1 MVDDVVANRGIVAR
15 HLQRLGCQV
24 EEAVDGQQALE
35 MFQTAEFDLILMDLQ
50 MPWLGGYEASR
61 QMRQQEQ
68 TKGGEERTPILAL
81 TASVME
87 RVTEQCRQAGMDA
100 YYQQTVPKGGTAGGT
115 PARG

>member
-1 MVDDVVANRGIVAR
+1 MDVVAIRGIVAR

-35 MFQTAEFDLILMDLQ
+35 MFQTAEFDLILMDRQ
-50 MPWLGGYEASR
+50 